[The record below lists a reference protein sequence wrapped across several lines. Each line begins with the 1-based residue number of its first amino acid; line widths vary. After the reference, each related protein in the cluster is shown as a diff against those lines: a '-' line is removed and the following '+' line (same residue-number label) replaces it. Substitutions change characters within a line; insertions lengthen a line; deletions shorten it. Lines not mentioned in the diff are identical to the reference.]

1 MKQCCKCRLSKQ
13 TNEFAK
19 DRRQSDGFASTCK
32 ACKREYDRAKYR
44 ENPPTFKEKTK
55 AYRRSHPEQYAQQSK
70 AYYQRTI
77 DKRRHYKEQNAGII
91 REYNRNYSYH
101 RRQKDPAFRLR
112 QNLRNRQKRFLKSGA
127 KVGSFARDM
136 GCDREFFLRHIT
148 IQFTAGMTME
158 NYGKVWHLDHIY
170 PLSKA
175 DLTDRA
181 QFLAAANWRNIQPM
195 LGPENVK
202 KSDEVTPEA
211 QALFDGLVREFTNK
225 GE

>member
-1 MKQCCKCRLSKQ
+1 MFADARREYQRQYREDNKQKRIAQFREWCAANKELRA
-13 TNEFAK
+13 EK
-19 DRRQSDGFASTCK
+19 DRQYHAANRTRRNNNSRQYYAANRQQIIANSVAYERERRQSD
-32 ACKREYDRAKYR
+32 
-44 ENPPTFKEKTK
+44 PL
-55 AYRRSHPEQYAQQSK
+55 
-70 AYYQRTI
+70 
-77 DKRRHYKEQNAGII
+77 
-91 REYNRNYSYH
+91 
-101 RRQKDPAFRLR
+101 FRL
-112 QNLRNRQKRFLKSGA
+112 LKSLRARHGQFFKGTSRPA
-127 KVGSFARDM
+127 SMARDM
-136 GCDREFFLRHIT
+136 GCDREFFLHHIA